1 MTVGE
6 LIKDFRTK
14 YNVTMDDFA
23 QMSGLSK
30 GYISML
36 EKNENPRTKL
46 PIMPTTKTLEAVAT
60 ALGISVSELMNR
72 LNEKNISKE
81 HLSSAERTVIIPVIG
96 TVRAGVGGLALE
108 DNMGYETVD
117 AHMLYGYDVDD
128 FFYLTVKGDSMVP
141 RLYED
146 DLVLVRKQ
154 SNIDSGSYGIV
165 TIDDEEGV
173 VKIVQYDKNSITL
186 ISQNHNYPP
195 RVFAGNDMKRV
206 KIIGK
211 VIESKSK
218 FK

>member
-6 LIKDFRTK
+6 LIKIFRTK

-46 PIMPTTKTLEAVAT
+46 PIMPTTKTLEAVAKSF
-60 ALGISVSELMNR
+60 GISVSELMNR
-72 LNEKNISKE
+72 LNEKDISKE
-81 HLSSAERTVIIPVIG
+81 HYSPADRTVIIPVIG
-96 TVRAGVGGLALE
+96 TVRAGTGGLAME
-108 DNMGYETVD
+108 DNLGYETVD
-117 AHMLYGYDVDD
+117 SHMLFGYDFDD
-128 FFYLTVKGDSMVP
+128 FFYLIVKGDSMVP

-154 SNIDSGSYGIV
+154 SNVDNGSYGIV

-173 VKIVQYDKNSITL
+173 VKIIHYDKTSITL

-195 RVFAGNDMKRV
+195 RVFSGEDVKRV

-211 VIESKSK
+211 VIESKSR

>member
-6 LIKDFRTK
+6 IIKDFRSK

-23 QMSGLSK
+23 QMAGICK
-30 GYISML
+30 GYVSML
-36 EKNENPRTKL
+36 EKNENPRTKK
-46 PIMPTTKTLEAVAT
+46 PITPTTKTLKGVAT
-60 ALGISVSELMNR
+60 ALGISVSALMDKMNQSDDT
-72 LNEKNISKE
+72 EVHHYPS
-81 HLSSAERTVIIPVIG
+81 ERTVIIPVIG

-117 AHMLYGYDVDD
+117 AHMLYGYDVAD

-173 VKIVQYDKNSITL
+173 VKIVQHNKNSVTL

-195 RVFAGNDMKRV
+195 RVFEGKNMKRI